1 MKAVVMAGGEGARL
15 RPLTSKR
22 PKPLTPIANKP
33 IMHHIVDLL
42 RTHGI
47 TDVIATLHYLADEI
61 ESYFGDGSQFGV
73 SMRYVVED
81 TPLGT
86 AGAVKLAAELLAGEP
101 FLIVSGDALT
111 DIDLTKL
118 IAFHRAHASVATI
131 TLRRVEN
138 PLEFGVVVIDG
149 DARVT
154 RFLEK
159 PSWGEVFSD
168 TINTGIYVLEPRV
181 LQTMESGRVYDFSKD
196 LFPRMLD
203 ERQPLYGY
211 VTDEYWTDIGNLQQY
226 QQANLDAL
234 QGRVRLAIPGIQEAP
249 GVWIGAGSK
258 VDPTT
263 LFGPVV
269 LGTNVTIGDGARL
282 GPLSVIGDSSIVA
295 DGAHIERSVIWE
307 GTYIGEGS
315 NLTDCT
321 IADRNIIRDR
331 VRINEGAVIG
341 SRCTIGTEAVVN
353 AHVKIWPEKSVAA
366 GGLVSMSLIYGIKW
380 PGSLFGTDGVS
391 GLGNI
396 DITPEL
402 ALKLGQAYGSLLRP
416 GQTVMTSRDMH
427 PAARMMNRLIISG
440 LLSVGVNVQ
449 DLRAYPIP
457 LSRFAVRTGGD
468 GGVHIRVSPKD
479 SSGFQIEFFDAN
491 GINVDKA
498 TERKIENL
506 FFREDFRRTAMDDVG
521 ALDFAARSLEGYT
534 AAFLERLSPN
544 LIKRANFKV
553 VIDYAYGNTA
563 IVLPRILG
571 NLGVEMIALNAYFDE
586 SKSRAL
592 KDDQQRDL
600 NQLANI
606 VLTLQASLGI
616 LVDHDGEILTL
627 VDDRGRT
634 IEGDRL
640 HALIALLVARS
651 KPGAKI
657 AVPVTAPRAIETIA
671 ARNGAVV
678 IRTTSDRR
686 ALMALALADAGID
699 FAGASGHE
707 IIFPEFQPVFDA
719 LYGAGKI
726 MELLAAEQRPLSEL
740 VDMLPPWHL
749 QSRAIRCP
757 WERKGTIMRTLL
769 EEYRG
774 QDLDLLDGIRIRRG
788 AGWVLVL
795 PDASEPVFHVF
806 AEGDTD
812 EEVSVMVGELT
823 ERISSLS

>member
-1 MKAVVMAGGEGARL
+1 MAGGEGARL